1 MPGETTIDE
10 ISQQMSQLLNVC
22 ANAKTT
28 EERKTAA
35 DELAGKV
42 GKTVGAQK
50 AFNNYGLVDSI
61 KTTYADKNAGAKEGA
76 LIAISSIAA
85 LVGQASLPYLISTL
99 PLTLEGLADR
109 QKNVARAGKTAFQ
122 AIVDAVA
129 TTPNAFK
136 AVLPHLLA
144 ALSTEKKWEGKVAAL
159 GAFVNF
165 AKTAPTHIDRALPEI
180 IPEVSQCMWDSKPE
194 VQKAAT
200 RALTAVCKTVTNPD
214 LHPFIPQLVATIE
227 TPSEVPETVY
237 KLAATTF
244 VTTVEA
250 PSLAIMAPILQ
261 RGLGEA
267 AQAILRQTAVI
278 IDNMCKLVEDPIHAE
293 QFLPKLLPGL
303 NRTIA
308 VAADPELRNVAT
320 KAKATLVRV
329 GGGKEDVVIEDYTTK
344 TRRQLDNAIVTIKKV
359 VGQVNAAA
367 LPLFDTVALDYLA
380 YFCAALD
387 DVRDYN
393 DAAWAKM
400 SPILEAF
407 VAPAQAA
414 EIYST
419 LNALFVEENAK
430 RGVKVTE
437 VDPDEGEE
445 LCNCEFSLA
454 YGGMILLNN
463 TKLRLTRG
471 QRYGL
476 CGPNGAGK
484 STLMRAISNGQLDG
498 FPTADVLKTVFVEHN
513 LQASDAEKSVLEFV
527 LSDEAFIGKD
537 QTKIIETLNSVG
549 FDEEKRALPVAALS
563 GGWKMKLELARAML
577 MEADI
582 LLLDEP
588 TNHLDVSNVAWLKNY
603 LTSLKNVTSIIVSH
617 DSAFLDDVCSH
628 IIHYEYRKLKTYK
641 GNLSEFVKVKPEAK
655 SYYTLSESP
664 INFKLPEPGFLEGI
678 KSKDRAILKM
688 MRISYQ
694 YPSAPKPTITG
705 ISVQCSLN
713 SRVAVLG
720 PNGAGKSTL
729 IKVLTGE
736 VEPTAG
742 DVWKHPNM
750 RVAYVAQHAFHHI
763 EQHLDKTPNEYIRW
777 RFQNG
782 EDREL
787 AAKITRQLTPEEEK
801 RLENPIVIDGEK
813 RKIETF
819 MGRRNG
825 KRGFEYEIK
834 WIGKPWED
842 NTWMAREKLEDI
854 GLEKFLKIYDDKEA
868 AREGLYA
875 RPLTSVN
882 VQKHLQD
889 LGLDPEFATHS
900 RIRGLSGGQK
910 VKVVLGAATWDL
922 PHIIVLDE
930 PTNYLDRD
938 SLGALAQAIKEY
950 GGGVV
955 MVSHHSE
962 FTSALCLE
970 QWTINNGV
978 CVVSGTSTPGG
989 VAEKIEMKEETEK
1002 IDAFGNTT
1010 KVKSTKVLSNKEK
1023 KAKARRRALKIKNGE
1038 PLSSD
1043 EEEDY

>member
-1 MPGETTIDE
+1 MTFDI
-10 ISQQMSQLLNVC
+10 NC
-22 ANAKTT
+22 
-28 EERKTAA
+28 
-35 DELAGKV
+35 
-42 GKTVGAQK
+42 
-50 AFNNYGLVDSI
+50 F
-61 KTTYADKNAGAKEGA
+61 
-76 LIAISSIAA
+76 
-85 LVGQASLPYLISTL
+85 
-99 PLTLEGLADR
+99 
-109 QKNVARAGKTAFQ
+109 
-122 AIVDAVA
+122 
-129 TTPNAFK
+129 
-136 AVLPHLLA
+136 
-144 ALSTEKKWEGKVAAL
+144 LS
-159 GAFVNF
+159 
-165 AKTAPTHIDRALPEI
+165 R
-180 IPEVSQCMWDSKPE
+180 
-194 VQKAAT
+194 
-200 RALTAVCKTVTNPD
+200 
-214 LHPFIPQLVATIE
+214 
-227 TPSEVPETVY
+227 
-237 KLAATTF
+237 
-244 VTTVEA
+244 
-250 PSLAIMAPILQ
+250 
-261 RGLGEA
+261 
-267 AQAILRQTAVI
+267 
-278 IDNMCKLVEDPIHAE
+278 LVEDPVHAE

-320 KAKATLVRV
+320 KAKTTLVRV
-329 GGGKEDVVIEDYTTK
+329 GGGKEDVVIESYTVK
-344 TRRQLDNAIVTIKKV
+344 TRRQLDNAIVAIKKV
-359 VGQVNAAA
+359 IGQVNAEAV
-367 LPLFDTVALDYLA
+367 PLFDTVALDYLA
-380 YFCAALD
+380 YFCTALD

-393 DAAWAKM
+393 DASWAKM

-419 LNALFVEENAK
+419 LNAHFVEENAK
-430 RGVKVTE
+430 RGMKVVE
-437 VDPDEGEE
+437 VDPEEGEE

-513 LQASDAEKSVLEFV
+513 LQASDADKSVQDFV
-527 LSDEAFIGKD
+527 LTDSAFVGKD
-537 QTKIIETLNSVG
+537 QAKIIETLASVG
-549 FDEEKRALPVAALS
+549 FDEEKRAMTVSALS

-588 TNHLDVSNVAWLKNY
+588 TNHLDVYNVAWLTKY
-603 LTSLKNVTSIIVSH
+603 LTGLKNVTSIIVSH
-617 DSAFLDDVCSH
+617 DSKFLDDVCSH

-655 SYYTLSESP
+655 SYYTLSDSV
-664 INFKLPEPGFLEGI
+664 ISFKLPEPGFLEGV

-688 MRISYQ
+688 MRVGYQ
-694 YPSAPKPTITG
+694 YPTATKPTVTG
-705 ISVQCSLN
+705 VTVQCSLN

-720 PNGAGKSTL
+720 PNGAGKSTV

-736 VEPTAG
+736 VEPTTG
-742 DVWKHPNM
+742 DMWKHPNM

-801 RLENPIVIDGEK
+801 RLKVPIVIDNEK
-813 RKIETF
+813 RVIETL
-819 MGRRNG
+819 MGRRNA

-834 WIGKPWED
+834 WVGKPWED
-842 NTWMAREKLEDI
+842 NTWLAREKLEDM

-882 VQKHLQD
+882 VQKHLQE
-889 LGLDPEFATHS
+889 LGLDPEFSTHS

-910 VKVVLGAATWDL
+910 VKVVLGACTWDQ

-950 GGGVV
+950 GGGVI
-955 MVSHHSE
+955 MVSHHAE
-962 FTSALCLE
+962 FTDALCTE
-970 QWTINNGV
+970 KWTLNNGQLTL
-978 CVVSGTSTPGG
+978 SGTSTPGG
-989 VAEKIEMKEETEK
+989 IAEKIEMKEETEK

-1010 KVKSTKVLSNKEK
+1010 KVKSTKVLTNKEK
-1023 KAKARRRALKIKNGE
+1023 KAKARRKALKIKNGE

-1043 EEEDY
+1043 EEDDF